1 MQPLLEVSDLVQTF
15 PGRRERPTQ
24 FRAASVQAVRGV
36 SFEIAAGEALG
47 LVGESGSGKSTV
59 ATAVLGL
66 RRPTAGKVVF
76 DGANLATLSRRESRA
91 ARRRIQMVMQDPLS
105 SLSPRRTARASI
117 LEPLE
122 VHGIGTTTERERRV
136 DGLLDRVGLDREVAS
151 KLPHQLSGG
160 QNQRV
165 AIARALALEPRLLVL
180 DEAVAAL
187 DVSIQAQIINL
198 LRELREDLG
207 LAFLFIS
214 HDLAVVRQICE
225 RTAVMY
231 LGQIVEVGPSNAL
244 FETPQHPYTKALLS
258 SIPDPNPDQNARGG
272 RILLTGDVPSPT
284 NVFAGCA
291 FQPRCWIGR
300 DQQQCARVDPTLERS
315 RLGTLS
321 ACHFPLETSPVDGC

>member
-1 MQPLLEVSDLVQTF
+1 MVSLLQVTDLVQTF

-24 FRAASVQAVRGV
+24 LRVPSIQAIRGV
-36 SFEIAAGEALG
+36 SFEIAAGETLG
-47 LVGESGSGKSTV
+47 LVGESGCGKSTV

-66 RRPTAGKVVF
+66 RRPTAGNVVF
-76 DGANLATLSRRESRA
+76 DGTDLATLRRRELRA

-122 VHGIGTTTERERRV
+122 VHGIGTAAERERRV
-136 DGLLDRVGLDREVAS
+136 DGLLEQVGLDRGVVD
-151 KLPHQLSGG
+151 KFPHQLSGG

-165 AIARALALEPRLLVL
+165 AIARALALDPKLLVL

-198 LRELREDLG
+198 LRRLQKDLG
-207 LAFLFIS
+207 LTFLFIS
-214 HDLAVVRQICE
+214 HDLAVVRQICD

-231 LGQIVEVGPSNAL
+231 LGRIVESGPSRAL
-244 FETPQHPYTKALLS
+244 FEAPKHPYTRALLS
-258 SIPDPNPDQNARGG
+258 SIPDPDPDPEAQGG

-284 NVFAGCA
+284 NVFSGCA
-291 FQPRCWIGR
+291 FQPRCWVGR
-300 DQQQCARVDPTLERS
+300 DEQRCGREEPGLEPS
-315 RLGTLS
+315 QHGTLA
-321 ACHFPLETSPVDGC
+321 ACHFPLGTSAVDA